1 MSNKTVLDLQKMKA
15 GNQRIAMVTAYDA
28 TMARLV
34 DRGGADMVLVGDS
47 LGMVVQGH
55 SDTLQVSLDH
65 MVYHGQC
72 VARGLA
78 GAHLTVDLPFM
89 SYQVSPEQALVSA
102 GRLVQ
107 EGRAQSVK
115 LEGGIRSAPAVR
127 RIVEAGIPVV
137 GHVGLTPQS
146 VNAIG
151 GFRVQG
157 RGDAGAE
164 ALLADALAIQDAGAF
179 CIVLEMVPAELAAEV
194 TAALDIITIGIGA
207 GVGCDGQV
215 LVCNDLLGFDS
226 SFKPRFVKR
235 FAELEA
241 PIVGAVSTY
250 VDEVRAGTFPSPAHA
265 FHRRKGPSNV
275 KRLYGGRPAK

>member
-34 DRGGADMVLVGDS
+34 DQGGADMVLVGDS

-55 SDTLQVSLDH
+55 SDTLQVTLDH

-72 VARGLA
+72 VARGLEA
-78 GAHLTVDLPFM
+78 AHLTVDLPFM

-115 LEGGIRSAPAVR
+115 LEGGVRSAPAVR

-146 VNAIG
+146 VNAFG

-164 ALLADALAIQDAGAF
+164 KLLADALAIQEAGAF

-207 GVGCDGQV
+207 GVECDGQV
-215 LVCNDLLGFDS
+215 LVCNDLLGFDT

-241 PIVGAVSTY
+241 PIVSAVSEY
-250 VDEVRAGTFPSPAHA
+250 VGEVRSGTFPASEHA
-265 FHRRKGPSNV
+265 FHRRKGPSKV
-275 KRLYGGRPAK
+275 KRLYGGRSAK